1 MTYTIDR
8 SRRDQQY
15 TDTEWVDDVFGTP
28 RDIESITIHHWGI
41 LGQTHDGVL
50 SWFVDQNPD
59 TSAHAVVSDGRIN
72 EIVDPEDASWAAGN
86 AYGNA
91 TSIHI
96 ECRPEATDGDYATV
110 AWLVA
115 YYRSKY
121 GADLP
126 LFPHNHWTET
136 NCPGRWDIN
145 RVDRLARATTSD
157 KKDWFDMA
165 TAKDLDAAVEKG
177 LAKYLGAINTANGKV
192 SIRQFVADGTR
203 AAQAA
208 RDNTG
213 TINRGGKDVPLRQ
226 EVADAKT
233 LSLQNKDAI
242 ADIGRKLDAVL
253 AKLGG
258 PTNG

>member
-8 SRRDQQY
+8 SRRDEQY

-28 RDIESITIHHWGI
+28 RVIESITIHHWGI
-41 LGQTHDGVL
+41 LGQTHDGVV

-59 TSAHAVVSDGRIN
+59 TSAHAVVSAGRIN

-121 GADLP
+121 GANLP

-165 TAKDLDAAVEKG
+165 SKDDLRSVVAEF
-177 LAKYLGAINTANGKV
+177 LGPINTATGKV
-192 SIRQFVADGTR
+192 PVRQFIADGTR

-213 TINRGGKDVPLRQ
+213 TISRGGKNVPLRQ

-233 LSLQNKDAI
+233 LGIENKAAI

-253 AKLGG
+253 TKLEGA
-258 PTNG
+258 NNA